1 MRGRKSKI
9 VVTVTDEQRLE
20 LKYLLRC
27 SNKPAGVV
35 RRARAVLMLAEK
47 VSFSEIEHQ
56 IGMQR
61 RHIRKWATRFIWQ
74 GIEGLNDKKRPG
86 RKPVFSPSRG
96 VASGEDR
103 VRAA

>member
-9 VVTVTDEQRLE
+9 VVTLTEEQHQKLQ
-20 LKYLLRC
+20 YFVRC
-27 SNKPAGVV
+27 PNKPAGLV

-47 VSFSEIEHQ
+47 NSFSEIQ
-56 IGMQR
+56 RQTGMQR
-61 RHIRKWATRFIWQ
+61 RHLRKWAMRFVWQ

-86 RKPVFSPSRG
+86 RKPVFSPGGG